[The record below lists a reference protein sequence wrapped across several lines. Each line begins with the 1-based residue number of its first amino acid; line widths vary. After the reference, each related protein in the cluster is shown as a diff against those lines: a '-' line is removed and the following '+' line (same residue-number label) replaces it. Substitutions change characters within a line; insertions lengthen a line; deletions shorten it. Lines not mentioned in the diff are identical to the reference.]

1 MLPSLLSLS
10 LLGLSVASVLPQDP
24 IISKYPYCDCTGPNI
39 KTNVSVF
46 YDYICGDRRL
56 GPSVLPRKLPLGTF
70 VASYDRFGGLSPDA
84 FIKKWWD
91 EEQKGWKYPDNHGFQ
106 LDADNKPMNA
116 SMVLEPD
123 MLVDRFGYTT
133 GRYISPASAPFAQ
146 RALNPQNLDTPKNAP
161 EFPNNYHVYRVL
173 KKMTVIAGPIAP
185 WFGQPGLGTQFFLG
199 EQTTVQHYIDNGSLK
214 EIDPQELV
222 RDGPGCGFEREDL

>member
-10 LLGLSVASVLPQDP
+10 LLGLSVAS
-24 IISKYPYCDCTGPNI
+24 YPYCDCTGPNI

-84 FIKKWWD
+84 FLKKWWD
-91 EEQKGWKYPDNHGFQ
+91 EEKGWKYPDNHGFQ

-146 RALNPQNLDTPKNAP
+146 RALNPQNLDTPKNSP
-161 EFPNNYHVYRVL
+161 EFPNNYHVYIVL
-173 KKMTVIAGPIAP
+173 KRMTVIAGPISP

-199 EQTTVQHYIDNGSLK
+199 EHITVQHYIDNGSLK

>member
-1 MLPSLLSLS
+1 MLHYLLSLS

-24 IISKYPYCDCTGPNI
+24 IISKYPYCDCTGTSI

-46 YDYICGDRRL
+46 YDYICGDKRL
-56 GPSVLPRKLPLGTF
+56 GPRVLPRKLPLGTF
-70 VASYDRFGGLSPDA
+70 VASYDRFGGLSPDDFLKA
-84 FIKKWWD
+84 WWD
-91 EEQKGWKYPDNHGFQ
+91 EEKGWKYPDHHGFQ

-116 SMVLEPD
+116 SMILEPN
-123 MLVDRFGYTT
+123 MLVDRFGYAT

-146 RALNPQNLDTPKNAP
+146 RALNPQNLDTPQSSP
-161 EFPNNYHVYRVL
+161 EFPNNYHVYKVL
-173 KKMTVIAGPIAP
+173 KKITVIAGPITP

-199 EQTTVQHYIDNGSLK
+199 EDVTVEHYLKDKSLV

-222 RDGPGCGFEREDL
+222 RDGPGCGFEREEL